1 MEQMESAK
9 ERISPIDEDIAR
21 YIERTPGNDYAEAI
35 RDDRR
40 FEVFYHLSD
49 LRAGLFGWYDF
60 RPQASLLEVGA
71 EFGALTGML
80 CQKCADVVAL
90 EVSAFRA
97 EAIKKRYPAA
107 DNLSVRV
114 GGLDALDSSERF
126 DYIVVSKEFETAGQG
141 QKDLALYAEYVKKL
155 RAHLKPDGVLLIA
168 VTNRY
173 GLKYFCGEAEPH
185 AKKPFA
191 GISGRMRGAKGRS
204 FSRNELVEIF
214 QRAGVPAVKFYYP
227 LPDHILPQLVY
238 TDDYLPEDNLNE
250 RLLLY
255 HPDNK
260 TLVADEE
267 RLYSDIIKNGVFP
280 FLANS
285 YLVECGAQENLS
297 SAVYAALSTD
307 RGRSKAMATVID
319 EGDGV
324 TKRPLFSEGEAY
336 VRGLYENAAI
346 LAKHDVPMLPHAWD
360 GNGLSMPR
368 VRHEMLSSYLKH
380 CVRENPEEFKTIFD
394 RLWHI
399 ILASSEEAPADAN
412 AFPEKKDAAWGPI
425 LKRASIELIPLN
437 CFYDGREFLFF
448 DQEYVREN
456 YPAKYVL
463 FRALH
468 YTYVFAPETAKY
480 VPLEDLK
487 EKYGLAELWDSF
499 VREENERFLPTVRQ
513 HDLYK
518 QFYRWK
524 KIDGEQ
530 MERNASLLGLDAEY
544 SPDYVV
550 SDTMRKIWRVGFDLL
565 RVFVDMCRRHDLTY
579 YIYFGTLL
587 GAVRHEGFI
596 PWDDDVDVVMPRADF
611 DKLMLLADEFPA
623 PYFLQTAE
631 NDPGTFW
638 GSGMRLRNSNTTGI
652 SRQDFEQE
660 ANLGIWMDIL
670 PLDNCPADRRIVEKN
685 AKNVQFWHSLLTAK
699 VYEQTPWVLPHGL
712 RTVGGFVLRFVPHAW
727 LCAKYRAAIRAGRVA
742 ESDYVAVP
750 GSASRIYE
758 KKNFGKGTLLRF
770 GDLRVNAPENYKA
783 CLQLTAGRDY
793 MKFPPLSERKPHHLG
808 IFNPDVPYTR
818 YHEIFCGLFE
828 GAKDKTIILFGG
840 GFMFE
845 DYMKKYGRSFPP
857 AFIIDNDRQKWGT
870 KRRGVPIREPESI
883 LDMPAKHRHLIICSI
898 HYREIEKQLNKMGI
912 HDYKIY
918 VQEKEWIFAD
928 EERGR

>member
-1 MEQMESAK
+1 MGQAESIK
-9 ERISPIDEDIAR
+9 ENISPVDEDIAR
-21 YIERTPGNDYAEAI
+21 YIENTAGNDYMAEI
-35 RDDRR
+35 KDDRR

-49 LRAGLFGWYDF
+49 FRAGLFGWYDF
-60 RPQASLLEVGA
+60 RPDASLLEVGA

-80 CQKCADVVAL
+80 CRKCVRVVAL
-90 EVSAFRA
+90 EASAFRA
-97 EAIKKRYPAA
+97 EAIRKRYPTAE
-107 DNLSVRV
+107 NLTVRT
-114 GGLDALDSSERF
+114 GGLDALDDSECF
-126 DYIVVSKEFETAGQG
+126 DYIVVSKEFEAAGRG
-141 QKDLALYAEYVKKL
+141 EKDLSLYVAYVNML
-155 RAHLKPDGVLLIA
+155 RAHLKPDGVLLVA

-185 AKKPFA
+185 AQKPFA
-191 GISGRMRGAKGRS
+191 GISGKMRGAEGRS
-204 FSRNELVEIF
+204 FSRDELVEIF
-214 QRAGVPAVKFYYP
+214 QQADVPAVKFYYP
-227 LPDHILPQLVY
+227 LPDHVLPQLVY
-238 TDDYLPEDNLNE
+238 TDEYLPEDNLNE

-260 TLVADEE
+260 TLVADEGK
-267 RLYSDIIKNGVFP
+267 LYSDIIKNGVFP
-280 FLANS
+280 FFANS
-285 YLVECGAQENLS
+285 YLVECGAKENIS

-307 RGRSKAMATVID
+307 RGREKAMATVIYSD
-319 EGDGV
+319 DRV
-324 TKRPLFSEGEAY
+324 TKRPLFPEGDAY
-336 VRGLYENAAI
+336 VRALCEKASV
-346 LAKHDVPMLPHAWD
+346 LADRGVPMLPHTWE
-360 GNGLSMPR
+360 NGGVSMLR
-368 VRHEMLSSYLKH
+368 VRHEMLSRYLKH
-380 CVRENPEEFKTIFD
+380 CVRENPEEFRNIID

-399 ILASSEEAPADAN
+399 ILASSEEVPADAN
-412 AFPEKKDAAWGPI
+412 AFPDKKEADWGPI
-425 LKRASIELIPLN
+425 LKCASIELIPLN

-448 DQEYVREN
+448 DQEYVRGN

-468 YTYVFAPETAKY
+468 YTYVFTPDTEKF
-480 VPLEDLK
+480 VPLAELK
-487 EKYGLAELWDSF
+487 EKYGLTDLWASF
-499 VREENERFLPTVRQ
+499 VKEENERFLPTVRQ

-550 SDTMRKIWRVGFDLL
+550 SDTMRKIWQVGFDLL
-565 RVFVDMCRRHDLTY
+565 RVFIDMCRRHDLTY

-596 PWDDDVDVVMPRADF
+596 PWDDDVDVVMPREDF
-611 DKLMLLADEFPA
+611 DKLAGFADEFPA
-623 PYFLQTAE
+623 PYFLQMAE

-670 PLDNCPADRRIVEKN
+670 LLDNCPADRRIVEKN
-685 AKNVQFWHSLLTAK
+685 AENVQFWQSLLTAK
-699 VYEQTPWVLPHGL
+699 VYGKEPWALPRGL
-712 RTVGGFVLRFVPHAW
+712 RTLGAFALRFISHAW
-727 LCAKYRAAIRAGRVA
+727 LCKKFRAAIRAGRVA

-857 AFIIDNDRQKWGT
+857 SFIIDNDRQKWGT
-870 KRRGVPIREPESI
+870 KRRGVPIQKPESI
-883 LDMPAKHRHLIICSI
+883 FDVPPKYRHLIICSI
-898 HYREIEKQLNKMGI
+898 HYREIEKQLNEMGI
-912 HDYKIY
+912 QDYKVY